1 MRTITKSMATAPTGN
16 FSAAGLPDPARVIL
30 QAAGRLRWLELIQ
43 GVLALAAGVLVL
55 VYPDRSLTVLTIVF
69 GIYLILLSPLR
80 LALALTVPGLSGGER
95 GLEAVLSVF
104 ALIAGII
111 VVVDPGAG
119 LLGVALAFGIYLLAA
134 GTIRLY
140 MGVTERDNRVWRI
153 VTGILDLA
161 AGTIVIAYPDIGLTA
176 LAVIL
181 GIYLLVRGVF
191 DLWLAWALNRV
202 AHAVR

>member
-1 MRTITKSMATAPTGN
+1 MTTAPTGN
-16 FSAAGLPDPARVIL
+16 LAAAGLPDPARVIL

-69 GIYLILLSPLR
+69 GIYLVVLSPIR
-80 LALALTVPGLSGGER
+80 LALALTVPGLAAGER
-95 GLEAVLSVF
+95 GLEAVLSIF

-111 VVVDPGAG
+111 VIVDPGAG
-119 LLGVALAFGIYLLAA
+119 LLAVALAFGIYLLAA

-140 MGVTERDNRVWRI
+140 LGVTERDNRVWRI
-153 VTGILDLA
+153 VTGVLDLA
-161 AGTIVIAYPDIGLTA
+161 AGALVIAYPGIGLTA
-176 LAVIL
+176 LAVIIS
-181 GIYLLVRGVF
+181 IYLLLRGVL
-191 DLWLAWALNRV
+191 DLWLAWMLNRV